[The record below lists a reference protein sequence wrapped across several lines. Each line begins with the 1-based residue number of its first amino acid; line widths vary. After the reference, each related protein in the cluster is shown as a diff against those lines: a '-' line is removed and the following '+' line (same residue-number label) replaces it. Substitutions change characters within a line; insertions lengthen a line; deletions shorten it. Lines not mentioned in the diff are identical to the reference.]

1 MAKTIVFCAD
11 GTWNGPDQDDQVQDG
26 HAPTNGQGLQAQLT
40 NVCKLFAWLSGDLQ
54 PKGAAWGGLEME
66 KVLVDA
72 ATGQRVQIAKYVH
85 GVGDSTKLPD
95 RIVGGA
101 VGVGVTARIA
111 RGYTYISRNYVA
123 GDRIV
128 IVGFS
133 RGAYTARALAGLI
146 AGEGLLRPE
155 LAAEGDDTRFDT
167 AAAAWYRWR
176 YGRDSLFQKALDF
189 GTELLEWRSA
199 FGKARQ
205 LTADSFVPVKI
216 AAVAVWD
223 TVGALG
229 IPLYDGADERADVF
243 QFCDRTLSPKV
254 RAGYHAVSYDEQR
267 VDFTPTLWDA
277 REGVT
282 QMLFAGAH
290 ADVGGGY
297 PLARDES
304 LLGHTSLAWM
314 CDRLEA
320 EGVSFAHRV
329 ADLYPGSPFGPS
341 HQPWTE
347 SVWQFGRRALRGG
360 ADFLALPPHASLVE
374 RVKKGVAYTVLPSG
388 AQEAPRAL

>member
-1 MAKTIVFCAD
+1 MANVIFLAD
-11 GTWNGPDQDDQVQDG
+11 GTWNGPGSADDEPQ
-26 HAPTNGQGLQAQLT
+26 TT
-40 NVCKLFAWLSGDLQ
+40 NVFKTFGLLAGVDDLGTLALGKEQ
-54 PKGAAWGGLEME
+54 ERALVEGGA
-66 KVLVDA
+66 
-72 ATGQRVQIAKYVH
+72 VQQVAKYLH
-85 GVGDSTKLPD
+85 GVGDSSNPILRLLGGAFGAGTIA
-95 RIVGGA
+95 RIV
-101 VGVGVTARIA
+101 
-111 RGYTYISRNYVA
+111 RGYTFISRNWSE
-123 GDRIV
+123 GDCIF
-128 IVGFS
+128 ILGFS

-146 AGEGLLRPE
+146 AAQGLLAKE
-155 LAAEGDDTRFDT
+155 DCVDKEQA
-167 AAAAWYRWR
+167 YR
-176 YGRDSLFQKALDF
+176 YGAAIWARQREARKEPDSL
-189 GTELLEWRSA
+189 
-199 FGKARQ
+199 RQ
-205 LTADSFVPVKI
+205 LLGSVMSSLPAFLDPTSAR
-216 AAVAVWD
+216 AANPPRPLRPAMIDCVAVWD